1 MKGIFQLLKR
11 TVMDW
16 TGDKAP
22 VLAAALTY
30 YMLFSLAPLL
40 MIAIGITGMAFGE
53 AAAEEQISDQ
63 LKEIVGEDV
72 APAIQVFIRSA
83 SSPSGSGIAI
93 VIGVGTMLFGSSM
106 VFGQIKDALDTIWK
120 VTPEKTGILGFL
132 IKRFLGFSIV
142 LGVGILLLCT
152 LIINAVLAGVR
163 SYVDEIEGLPDIGI
177 IWQVADFVVSLG
189 FITMLFAMVFK
200 ILPDVKIHWRDVWLG
215 AGVTALLFNIGKSLI
230 GLYLGYTSVG
240 STYGAAGSIVVL
252 MVWLYYSSQIFLFGA
267 EFTQVYTHMYGSLK
281 DRPVE
286 VNGAEASSEATED
299 EPEHEEDAAE

>member
-1 MKGIFQLLKR
+1 MKGVFQLLKQ

-16 TGDKAP
+16 IGDKAP

-40 MIAIGITGMAFGE
+40 MIAIGITGLAFGE
-53 AAAEEQISDQ
+53 AAAEEQITGQ
-63 LKEIVGEDV
+63 LREIVGDDV
-72 APAIQVFIRSA
+72 APAIQVFIQST
-83 SSPSGSGIAI
+83 SSPSGSSIAI
-93 VIGVGTMLFGSSM
+93 VIGVATMLFGASM

-120 VTPEKTGILGFL
+120 VTPEKTGVVGFL

-142 LGVGILLLCT
+142 LGVGVLLLCT
-152 LIINAVLAGVR
+152 LIINAVLAGLR
-163 SYVDEIEGLPDIGI
+163 SYVDTMEGMPDIGI

-200 ILPDVKIHWRDVWLG
+200 ILPDVKINWRDVWLG

-230 GLYLGYTSVG
+230 GFYLGYASVG

-281 DRPVE
+281 
-286 VNGAEASSEATED
+286 GGGMGEANEAAAED
-299 EPEHEEDAAE
+299 ETEPAKDEAG